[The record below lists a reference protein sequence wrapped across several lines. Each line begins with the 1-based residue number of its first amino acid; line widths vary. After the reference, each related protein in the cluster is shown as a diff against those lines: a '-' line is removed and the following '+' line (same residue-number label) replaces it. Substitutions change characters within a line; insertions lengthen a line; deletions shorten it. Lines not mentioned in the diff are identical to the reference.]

1 MDGGWGD
8 SEETLNIC
16 FGGRLADDKGI
27 GVNEGQILAL
37 LFSEARG
44 HGVHAT

>member
-1 MDGGWGD
+1 MDGGWCH

-16 FGGRLADDKGI
+16 FGGRLADDQGI

-37 LFSEARG
+37 LISEAG
-44 HGVHAT
+44 DDGVHAT